1 MSVGA
6 LQLQVMTTHSV
17 LTSVQPSDAQERL
30 SEVCRVAGLSQ
41 VLLVIT
47 VQLQVHCGDTNNE
60 GKK

>member
-1 MSVGA
+1 MSAGA

-47 VQLQVHCGDTNNE
+47 VQL
-60 GKK
+60 